1 LQPRSGAGNSET
13 QNESIPG
20 DTAVCSRRWGIRLP
34 GKSAEDLLAANTDTA
49 WRTAFADIVDLMDLL
64 KDCLI
69 QDKYAVPNALT
80 DGIALTDAGREMKS
94 RLIRQE
100 DVPGL
105 EAHLMCGLTL
115 GHDDLFI
122 DVKSTDIERLSDA
135 VSDQIVTG
143 KIRFPFIFGR
153 DLYDYFASTFDDEKD
168 LLTNEET
175 IQLLDALPHGV
186 FQYGRFVVGPS
197 GLRTS
202 AHRRS
207 LHSSSRVPAF
217 HCDDP
222 VCRRLHSVIL
232 STGHNAP
239 INAERGKLERLLR
252 VNPKPAADWS
262 GLANEISRV
271 SESYFGNSWTAPT
284 VTLLGDCLSLE
295 ELSTLVESL
304 RQSHDFPVFESRA
317 QFLEEVLVHLDDD
330 EVCRAIDDL
339 VRGKGISVP
348 AGEVRI
354 PVSTAH
360 LRAGAFRLQPQL
372 GVNGVRFVSGD
383 PGLPVLRERDLFRRI
398 YLDAGDAER
407 HELDWQLRGID
418 GVSLEVRLDEYLRTQ
433 PPGDALTRLVLSGSA
448 SAIAASE
455 LVGAGEFEGA
465 SDDEIISRLLWK
477 LGFDDRDPEDLH
489 AEFWR
494 QHEKVAAA
502 VQSWLGTGADDA
514 ADFKGKASAYFSE
527 LEGRLEDSIAFAAWS
542 LLFDHSASGRPFN
555 YTPDLDRAV
564 GLELLDRFTRSEDAT
579 QPGER
584 LRFNGPLT
592 MYPLMR
598 GFGVLADVL
607 TSVRSKRTEY
617 ERPESE
623 FPSYASVTALQNF
636 PFRSTLPFLDIS
648 EHSQDRIVK
657 GFRQIEEALRAA
669 DVDKVRNKF
678 SHYRRTSPE
687 VAQMAET
694 LEFVA
699 QAIRLIENLGFGLNL
714 FAPAGDSGDRWGR
727 RVVHFKGPRSLEH
740 SISRPS
746 SLQWAGLPSLRHNQ
760 LLVRAAAFEDA
771 NEVLRFDRGY
781 SSDFSLMW
789 ADYPKPRRAMSR
801 MADASSVLGD

>member
-1 LQPRSGAGNSET
+1 MAGT
-13 QNESIPG
+13 
-20 DTAVCSRRWGIRLP
+20 
-34 GKSAEDLLAANTDTA
+34 SAEELLAANTDET
-49 WRTAFADIVDLMDLL
+49 WRSAFADVVDLMDLL
-64 KDCLI
+64 KDCVI
-69 QDKYAVPNALT
+69 QDKYSVPNALT
-80 DGIALTDAGREMKS
+80 DRIALTEPGREMKS

-100 DVPGL
+100 EVPGL
-105 EAHLMCGLTL
+105 EAHLMCALTL
-115 GHDDLFI
+115 GHEDLFI
-122 DVKSTDIERLSDA
+122 DVANTDIDRLSEA
-135 VSDQIVTG
+135 ISDQIVAR

-153 DLYDYFASTFDDEKD
+153 ELYDYFAGVFEDEKD

-175 IQLLDALPHGV
+175 IQLLDATPTGV

-202 AHRRS
+202 NYRRI
-207 LHSSSRVPAF
+207 LRSSSRVPAF

-222 VCRRLHSVIL
+222 VCRKLHSVVL
-232 STGHNAP
+232 STGHNAA

-252 VNPKPAADWS
+252 SMPNAAADWS
-262 GLANEISRV
+262 GLASEISRV
-271 SESYFGNSWTAPT
+271 HESYFGNSWTAPM
-284 VTLLGDCLSLE
+284 VTLVGDCLSMD
-295 ELSTLVESL
+295 ELSTLNARLSESKTL
-304 RQSHDFPVFESRA
+304 PGLISRE
-317 QFLEEVLVHLDDD
+317 QFLEEVLTQFDDD
-330 EVCRAIDDL
+330 EICVAIDDL
-339 VRGKGISVP
+339 VRAGKLGVP
-348 AGEVRI
+348 VGEVRR

-360 LRAGAFRLQPQL
+360 LRSGAFKLQPQL

-433 PPGDALTRLVLSGSA
+433 SPADALTRLVLSGSA

-455 LVGAGEFEGA
+455 LVGAGDFEGE
-465 SDDEIISRLLWK
+465 SDEEIISRLLWK

-514 ADFKGKASAYFSE
+514 ADFKGKASAYFIE
-527 LEGRLEDSIAFAAWS
+527 LEGRLEDSLAFASWS
-542 LLFDHSASGRPFN
+542 LLYDHSISPRPFN
-555 YTPDLDRAV
+555 YTPDLDRSV
-564 GLELLDRFTRSEDAT
+564 GLELLDRYTRSEEAT
-579 QPGER
+579 EIGEK
-584 LRFNGPLT
+584 LRFNGKLT

-598 GFGVLADVL
+598 GFGVLSEVL
-607 TSVRSKRTEY
+607 ASVRSKASDF

-623 FPSYASVTALQNF
+623 FPKYASITALQNF
-636 PFRSTLPFLDIS
+636 PFKSTVPFLDIS
-648 EHSQDRIVK
+648 EHSQDRIVN
-657 GFRQIEEALRAA
+657 GFQQIEAGLRLAR
-669 DVDKVRNKF
+669 VDQVRNAF

-694 LEFVA
+694 LESVA

-714 FAPAGDSGDRWGR
+714 FAPAGDTGDRWGR
-727 RVVHFKGPRSLEH
+727 RTVRFQGPRSLEH

-746 SLQWAGLPSLRHNQ
+746 SLQWAGLPSLGRNQ

-771 NEVLRFDRGY
+771 NEVLRFERGY
-781 SSDFSLMW
+781 SSDFSVMW
-789 ADYPKPRRAMSR
+789 AAYPKPRRALSGI
-801 MADASSVLGD
+801 ADASTAIPG